1 MRDEDYLFVNFE
13 DYIEFKNPYDF
24 LIAYEEIYGKEPRYI
39 FLDEIQSLKIG
50 RNLFTLFMKRKG
62 IIFL

>member
-24 LIAYEEIYGKEPRYI
+24 LIAHEEIYGKEPRYI